1 MYVYNVLL
9 TLKLF
14 YCTIC
19 CPYDERSY
27 YVYAFMDEW
36 RSNFCQS
43 NVNLSISCLY
53 CHNDLFFLERVGY
66 LQIIIIALLY
76 PKYNNLIRKKKI
88 LWYNENN
95 HHFFFFFYIG
105 RKITLLGIIIIG
117 NPCVSPSS
125 PCLRKLLYSKHGLR
139 RWGILPLSTVYVY
152 HFISMLIVMLSR

>member
-76 PKYNNLIRKKKI
+76 PKYNNLIRKKKF